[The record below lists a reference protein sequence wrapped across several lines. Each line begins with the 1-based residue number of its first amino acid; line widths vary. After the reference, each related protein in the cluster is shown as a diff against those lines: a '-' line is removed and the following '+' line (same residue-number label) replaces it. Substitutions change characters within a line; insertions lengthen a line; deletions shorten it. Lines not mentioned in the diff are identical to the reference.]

1 VCPEAKLFP
10 RPSHAIR
17 LPNDKAA
24 IAIGPDQRPDTIAQ
38 RRRIREAFH
47 DSKAKTI
54 RGKK

>member
-24 IAIGPDQRPDTIAQ
+24 IAIVPDQRPDTIAQ

-54 RGKK
+54 RGKE